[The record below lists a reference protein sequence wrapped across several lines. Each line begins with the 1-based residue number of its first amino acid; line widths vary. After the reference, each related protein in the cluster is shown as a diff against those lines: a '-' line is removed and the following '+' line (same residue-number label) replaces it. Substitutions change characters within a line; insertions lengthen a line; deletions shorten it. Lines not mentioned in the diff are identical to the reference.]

1 MSKLDSKKVN
11 EIFLYCLFN
20 SGEDT
25 SIHVVGEGV
34 KLRAGFHPERLK
46 EKESTISEM
55 LGELPEIF
63 HSGFPFSEMCY
74 DKNGNQWSSLHKIM
88 DELVVLGSACKK
100 VEVDKSI
107 NNVGYQFF

>member
-55 LGELPEIF
+55 LGELPEI
-63 HSGFPFSEMCY
+63 
-74 DKNGNQWSSLHKIM
+74 IV
-88 DELVVLGSACKK
+88 ELTDGTIEQVLPSNLKF
-100 VEVDKSI
+100 VDLP
-107 NNVGYQFF
+107 